1 MDAVIDIGSNSVRL
15 MIDRG
20 ERVNK
25 KILDSTTLADGL
37 ALTGVLRDDAMQ
49 RTQDAVVRFV
59 KMAKQQGADNVYV
72 FATEAMRSAK
82 NGAQFAQKLSHACGV
97 TVDVVSGKD
106 EGLLGLYG
114 ALDDDHDE
122 ITVIDIGG
130 ASVEI
135 VRGNKKVTTYARSLP
150 LGMVRLIDTVGSNEN
165 EIDAYV
171 TSHITQFGIVSG
183 HETVAIG
190 GTATALASM
199 ALGQKIYDA
208 QQIHGY
214 ELDFDTLAYLRKQIF
229 SSKNV
234 QADFPTLSKNR
245 ARIIGHGSIMLQ
257 RLIEFLGTDSVRVSE
272 HDNLEGYL
280 LLKRLGR

>member
-37 ALTGVLRDDAMQ
+37 ALTGVLRDDAMK
-49 RTQDAVVRFV
+49 RTTDAVVRFV
-59 KMAKQQGADNVYV
+59 NLAKSEGADNVYV

-82 NGAQFAQKLSHACGV
+82 NGAQFASDLSNSCGIK
-97 TVDVVSGKD
+97 VDVVSGKD

-114 ALDDDHDE
+114 ALDNDHDE

-135 VRGNKKVTTYARSLP
+135 VRGNRSLITYARSLP
-150 LGMVRLIDTVGSNEN
+150 LGMVRLIDTVGSRED

-171 TSHITQFGIVSG
+171 SAQITRFGIVSG
-183 HETVAIG
+183 HEAVAIG
-190 GTATALASM
+190 GTSTALASM
-199 ALGQKIYDA
+199 ALGQKVYDA

-214 ELDFDTLAYLRKQIF
+214 ELDYDTLAYLRKKIF
-229 SSKNV
+229 SSADIR
-234 QADFPTLSKNR
+234 ADFPTLSKNR
-245 ARIIGHGSIMLQ
+245 ARIIGHGAIMLQ
-257 RLIEFLGTDSVRVSE
+257 RLIEYLGVDSVRVSE